1 MASRIKFT
9 HGGTSS
15 VPSPLLCGDANNPRR
30 LCKQFIVACVCV
42 SWRAL
47 LRPTDLFCKRGVV
60 CGRATCGTLEL
71 RLRTDLVINSRQWQE
86 HISLSGAGVSRLQG
100 KCEYF
105 SNYRQSVHVLFLCV
119 CVCARGIF
127 YISCMFLFATPPSG
141 VTPPFCVTLIEYKLQ
156 ILAVAQELTCFEFTT
171 Q

>member
-1 MASRIKFT
+1 MWGRKQSPASLQT
-9 HGGTSS
+9 VYCS
-15 VPSPLLCGDANNPRR
+15 V
-30 LCKQFIVACVCV
+30 CVCV

-86 HISLSGAGVSRLQG
+86 HISLSGTGVSWLQG

-105 SNYRQSVHVLFLCV
+105 SNYRQSVHMLFLCV
-119 CVCARGIF
+119 CACARGIF

-141 VTPPFCVTLIEYKLQ
+141 VTPPFCVTLIEYKCQ
-156 ILAVAQELTCFEFTT
+156 ILAVAQEPTCFEFTT